1 MFLAGQKV
9 ARVLVLG
16 IALMGAA
23 TGTLTMAEAA
33 GGPAVAPAVAAARAA
48 AAAPALP
55 PAVGAALLAAKGRAA
70 EGAVL
75 TAAAVPATVAV
86 P

>member
-1 MFLAGQKV
+1 MFLARKKV
-9 ARVLVLG
+9 ARALVLG
-16 IALMGAA
+16 ISLMGAA

-33 GGPAVAPAVAAARAA
+33 GGPV
-48 AAAPALP
+48 AAPALP
-55 PAVGAALLAAKGRAA
+55 PAVAAALLAAKGRAA